1 MTTAE
6 AASILGVTPTRIRAM
21 IAAGRLKA
29 KRVGRD
35 WLITRAEL
43 GIDEGC
49 DSFSHLW
56 DIASN

>member
-1 MTTAE
+1 MTTRE
-6 AASILGVTPTRIRAM
+6 AAELLGVSTQRIRAM

-43 GIDEGC
+43 SKIGERKPGRPPKV
-49 DSFSHLW
+49 
-56 DIASN
+56 